1 LCYCG
6 LCYTAV
12 ETEGLS
18 SASSSG
24 ALKSGIDYHH
34 QQHQQ
39 QQQQQQRHTV
49 HTSEDMTAPESEN
62 DTYTAPDGASFYRR
76 GYADKDSSAAYDG
89 ASVSNINSLAKGD
102 GLDRNEEN
110 DLLTALETPF
120 QR

>member
-1 LCYCG
+1 MLR
-6 LCYTAV
+6 AV
-12 ETEGLS
+12 AETDGLS

-24 ALKSGIDYHH
+24 ALKGGSELL
-34 QQHQQ
+34 QQ
-39 QQQQQQRHTV
+39 QQQQQQQQQLVARHVV
-49 HTSEDMTAPESEN
+49 HTSEDRTAPESEN

-76 GYADKDSSAAYDG
+76 GYADKDSSSAAAYDAG
-89 ASVSNINSLAKGD
+89 SISNLNSVAKGD